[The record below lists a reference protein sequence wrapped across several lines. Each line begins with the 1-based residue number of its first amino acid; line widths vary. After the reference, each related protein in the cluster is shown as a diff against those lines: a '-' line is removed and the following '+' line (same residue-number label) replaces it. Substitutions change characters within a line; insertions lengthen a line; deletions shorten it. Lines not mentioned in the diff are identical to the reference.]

1 MKSRESIF
9 ATRLGRPPGRMADRV
24 HLTVLGVLDVLETQ
38 VARERGML
46 TECCLQVE
54 VRERE
59 ARFLDCGVV
68 KCGPRSEALLVG
80 PLKIF
85 SPQSDGVGHCWTGS
99 ACQDA
104 RLPGLP
110 GCLVLAKSERARTVS
125 LPRPA
130 WRTRFAALGC
140 DLKEK
145 SLAHNT

>member
-1 MKSRESIF
+1 
-9 ATRLGRPPGRMADRV
+9 MADRV

-80 PLKIF
+80 PLEIF
-85 SPQSDGVGHCWTGS
+85 SAQSDGVGHCWTGS

-104 RLPGLP
+104 RLPG
-110 GCLVLAKSERARTVS
+110 CLAAWFWPSRREQERFRCQGRHGARDS
-125 LPRPA
+125 LL
-130 WRTRFAALGC
+130 WVVI
-140 DLKEK
+140 
-145 SLAHNT
+145 